1 MKASKRLL
9 PLFLTVLF
17 LGLPLTGRERYL
29 ATGETATYHLMP
41 VRLDLGPFRF
51 ERAAAEVWPFAGL
64 AHPTTGLIADAV
76 IGPRALDGGYV
87 LSFDLFDNQ
96 IVLEERPKN
105 ASRPPSGRAQQP

>member
-1 MKASKRLL
+1 MKASRSLL
-9 PLFLTVLF
+9 SLFLTVPF

-87 LSFDLFDNQ
+87 LSFDPFANR
-96 IVLEERPKN
+96 IVLEESPKN
-105 ASRPPSGRAQQP
+105 VTLRPSGRAQQP